1 MNVTTRHC
9 SPQKHQLNENTNSL
23 FDKCSSVSKTEL
35 HKGVHMASNHE
46 LLLPDHELH
55 KANIVFNINIISL
68 SSTEIAIWC
77 SLFTYGK
84 SY

>member
-1 MNVTTRHC
+1 
-9 SPQKHQLNENTNSL
+9 
-23 FDKCSSVSKTEL
+23 
-35 HKGVHMASNHE
+35 MASNHE